1 MTGTDTRWHHLAKKE
16 IIYNN
21 ADSRASWA
29 PHSLDAWLLGPS
41 KVHYRCQLYYV
52 PELVGFQFSWGLPPH
67 VPLVIPSLGKP
78 APSHWRSSHAPAS
91 VASMLA
97 LTAPP
102 LCPLVHEDLSSSS
115 DLDLTMSFWPSTS
128 AAGAP
133 PVVPPVFPPPPTS
146 AAGAPPVVPPVVHRP
161 PVVAPA
167 PPVTNVDRQA
177 PANNPPS
184 PALVSMI
191 FPTKPFKL
199 PPIADSKAYL
209 NLSSII
215 QYYLHRHEF
224 SAQRSDGALITNSR
238 NAEASADWE
247 GQVRVAVQ
255 DGSLR
260 FLFENKSSVY
270 HRKGFEFEML
280 GMLNEHCHPDSVAN
294 TFTTRMS
301 LLDDNIGE
309 LGEFMAFWSRF
320 DGMVNDMAHC
330 EILIPLILI
339 IMFFLRSPPPSLC

>member
-1 MTGTDTRWHHLAKKE
+1 
-16 IIYNN
+16 
-21 ADSRASWA
+21 
-29 PHSLDAWLLGPS
+29 
-41 KVHYRCQLYYV
+41 
-52 PELVGFQFSWGLPPH
+52 
-67 VPLVIPSLGKP
+67 
-78 APSHWRSSHAPAS
+78 
-91 VASMLA
+91 MLA

-146 AAGAPPVVPPVVHRP
+146 AAGAPLVVPTVVHRP

-167 PPVTNVDRQA
+167 PPVANVDRQA

-191 FPTKPFKL
+191 CPTKPFKL

-215 QYYLHRHEF
+215 QYYLRRHEF

-238 NAEASADWE
+238 NAEASAYWE

-270 HRKGFEFEML
+270 HRKGFEML

-309 LGEFMAFWSRF
+309 LGEFMAFWSLF

-339 IMFFLRSPPPSLC
+339 VMFFLRSPPPPSLC